1 MRKERNHCF
10 TLSMMLA
17 LGIYDADRICGRMAA
32 VRDRLGLL

>member
-1 MRKERNHCF
+1 MRKRGITVF

-17 LGIYDADRICGRMAA
+17 LGDGDADRICGRMAA